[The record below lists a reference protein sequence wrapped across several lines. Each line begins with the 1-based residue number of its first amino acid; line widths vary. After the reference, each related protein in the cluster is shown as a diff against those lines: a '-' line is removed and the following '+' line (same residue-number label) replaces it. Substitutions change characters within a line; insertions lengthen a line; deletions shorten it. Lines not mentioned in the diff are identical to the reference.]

1 MAVSDKRGGR
11 TLLASVLLSAP
22 GPLVLGLG
30 LLVGNSTTQ
39 IADFVRRTVELAAT
53 IVSWYVYR
61 STSGLPSDDEKRVR
75 LECRVDIIVGIA
87 MLISGLAMGCLAV
100 IGFIRPS
107 EKGNV
112 TPALIIAALGVI
124 SNGILAM
131 NYTAANKK
139 TPNDVMK
146 AQRALYYTK
155 TVVDTCVC
163 GALIA
168 VMLVKGNAARIAD
181 FAGGLAVTAVL
192 CVNGLKLII
201 KRFAAGKKVIG
212 RRN

>member
-1 MAVSDKRGGR
+1 MEVSDKRGGR

-30 LLVGNSTTQ
+30 LLVGKSTTQ

-61 STSGLPSDDEKRVR
+61 STSGLPNDDEKRVR
-75 LECRVDIIVGIA
+75 LERRVDIIVGIT

-100 IGFIRPS
+100 IGFVHPS
-107 EKGNV
+107 DKGNV
-112 TPALIIAALGVI
+112 IPALIIAVLGVI

-146 AQRALYYTK
+146 AQRALYCTK
-155 TVVDTCVC
+155 TVVDACVC
-163 GALIA
+163 GALVA
-168 VMLVKGNAARIAD
+168 VMLVTGNTARIAD

-192 CVNGLKLII
+192 CVNGLKLLI
-201 KRFAAGKKVIG
+201 
-212 RRN
+212 RRLGARRKELA

>member
-53 IVSWYVYR
+53 IVSWCVFR
-61 STSGLPSDDEKRVR
+61 STSGLPADDEKRVR
-75 LECRVDIIVGIA
+75 LERRVDILVGIA
-87 MLISGLAMGCLAV
+87 MLVSGLAMGFLAV
-100 IGFIRPS
+100 IGLLNPS
-107 EKGNV
+107 PKGNV
-112 TPALIIAALGVI
+112 IPALIIAVLGVI

-131 NYTAANKK
+131 NYSAANKK
-139 TPNDVMK
+139 TPNDVIK
-146 AQRALYYTK
+146 AQRTLYCTK
-155 TVVDTCVC
+155 TVVDACVC
-163 GALIA
+163 CALVT
-168 VMLVKGNAARIAD
+168 VMLVTGNAARLAD

-192 CVNGLKLII
+192 CVNGFKMFSR
-201 KRFAAGKKVIG
+201 RFAAGKKELA
-212 RRN
+212 

>member
-1 MAVSDKRGGR
+1 MDVSNKRGSR

-30 LLVGNSTTQ
+30 LLVGSSTTQ

-53 IVSWYVYR
+53 IISWCVFR
-61 STSGLPSDDEKRVR
+61 TTSDLPKDDEKRVR
-75 LECRVDIIVGIA
+75 LEDRVDMVVGIA
-87 MLISGLAMGCLAV
+87 MIVSGVAMGCLAV
-100 IGFIRPS
+100 IGLIHPA

-131 NYTAANKK
+131 NYTVVNKK
-139 TPNDVMK
+139 TPNDVIK
-146 AQRALYYTK
+146 AQRALYRTK
-155 TVVDTCVC
+155 TVVDGCVC
-163 GALIA
+163 CALAA
-168 VMLVKGNAARIAD
+168 VMLLTGNVARFAD

-192 CVNGLKLII
+192 ILNGLKLLTRRLA
-201 KRFAAGKKVIG
+201 KRK
-212 RRN
+212 